1 MTLKIFSGKGAKN
14 NETILKLL
22 FEKGC
27 LSPWKLA
34 NEMALN
40 DPERKLKEDPYHK
53 AQKIQSVLI
62 RENGRLDDLV
72 EKGFIEKTEKGYCLT
87 FEKGFCSA
95 LTLYKEI
102 PKPAIDEA
110 TKIEAFAPELREML
124 DAMIRYQPQA
134 QIEAYKIMQEITN
147 DLLNKGLDLEK
158 ISNNEFNRFY
168 AAQYEELQLKE
179 LKKVKKNEEKR
190 ELPPELKE
198 ATNKFISR
206 LLSMAQKQFK
216 ELEDLQQSYF
226 QDNRKDKLREK
237 KSQEP

>member
-1 MTLKIFSGKGAKN
+1 MEGKIFTGKGAKN
-14 NETILKLL
+14 NELILKLL
-22 FEKGC
+22 YEKGY
-27 LSPWKLA
+27 LTPWKIA
-34 NEMALN
+34 NELALL
-40 DPERKLKEDPYHK
+40 DPKKPKDTYHK

-62 RENGRLDDLV
+62 RKNGRLEDLI
-72 EKGFIEKTEKGYCLT
+72 KKDFIEKTEKGCCLT

-110 TKIEAFAPELREML
+110 TKIEAILPELREML

-134 QIEAYKIMQEITN
+134 QLEAYKIMKEITN
-147 DLLNKGLDLEK
+147 DLLKKGLNLEK

-168 AAQYEELQLKE
+168 ADQYEELQLKE
-179 LKKVKKNEEKR
+179 LKKVKKNEEKC

-206 LLSMAQKQFK
+206 LLSIAQKQFK

-226 QDNRKDKLREK
+226 QDNQKDKL
-237 KSQEP
+237 QENK